1 MKRTYIATT
10 QEAKALHD
18 GTQTAIIAKIRVQ
31 PKDCSH
37 IHRITD
43 ELCEWRNE
51 PQRMDTY
58 GNYIACSFCGYGIE
72 ISGEYMFPIPY
83 AIGQEVVVRET
94 WYTGYV
100 LDDNDD
106 IPDGAPLQHWYYA
119 DTKDSR
125 PSDMSDSYCYHLW
138 GDNKEC
144 WPRWQ
149 SPATM
154 PVSAARTRFIPVSCE
169 AVRVREMDW
178 HMCKATPIE
187 TPEECQQYIKGKL
200 GQSAWDN
207 NDYIFYYK
215 IEKI

>member
-18 GTQTAIIAKIRVQ
+18 GTQTAIISKMRVQ

-83 AIGQEVVVRET
+83 AIGQEVVVREKC
-94 WYTGYV
+94 YQIGKYKFLSLGETGDYEEQFCTDHIYHFGNAPTEPHRV
-100 LDDNDD
+100 
-106 IPDGAPLQHWYYA
+106 IGA
-119 DTKDSR
+119 
-125 PSDMSDSYCYHLW
+125 
-138 GDNKEC
+138 
-144 WPRWQ
+144 
-149 SPATM
+149 ATM

-169 AVRVREMDW
+169 AVRVRDVTAYMILPLLSLKSIYNRNIVNLLSDF
-178 HMCKATPIE
+178 HKYAT
-187 TPEECQQYIKGKL
+187 GKL

-215 IEKI
+215 IEKV